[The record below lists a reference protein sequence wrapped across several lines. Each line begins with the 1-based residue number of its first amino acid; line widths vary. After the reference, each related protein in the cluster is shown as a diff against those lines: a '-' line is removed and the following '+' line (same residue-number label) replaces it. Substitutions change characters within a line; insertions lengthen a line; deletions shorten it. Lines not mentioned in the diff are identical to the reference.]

1 MEPIIQD
8 FKSHQKI
15 LSVLGFHIAPTGGN
29 LAKLKKSMW
38 QAIMKVC
45 SERDICMVLV
55 MRIHAPKLLSS
66 ASMVGEKMGHGIN
79 AAFLA
84 FY

>member
-1 MEPIIQD
+1 
-8 FKSHQKI
+8 
-15 LSVLGFHIAPTGGN
+15 
-29 LAKLKKSMW
+29 
-38 QAIMKVC
+38 MKVC

-66 ASMVGEKMGHGIN
+66 ASLVGEKMGHGIS